1 MCDNNN
7 IVKTTLKI
15 LLVSL
20 FFISLSSIPQVAAQ
34 KQSIDEFILNIQ
46 NSLNQKNI
54 QAYLENFFGESREKE
69 EIKHKIDQFQIDNVR
84 LFKASK
90 LSWNGDEAGI
100 YLQALFQNSY
110 SVVRETWHL
119 KLLEVEGRWQ
129 IKEKK
134 VTGAVNTLY
143 RVQIPSARVERVK
156 SIEIENVDIK
166 ISFNDAILFYDNI
179 PEMETALLVVGK
191 GRLFFSP
198 SDPIEKHQLE
208 ILYKRNFLQDEL
220 TYAYLRFSDHFF
232 QNNIKIKKET
242 SEKNFQA
249 SPSDRNKAYSLFFKH
264 YPRSFTIENSLNG
277 ELLSSLPQG
286 DETVIGFNGKKLGNF
301 TYIYSPFSEEE
312 INLYRWKDKR
322 SIILYSPLTDVKKKK
337 LFITFGEMFEVKRYQ
352 IDIDFKPRRSFI
364 SGKAIVE
371 IESSVDNLTSVKFKL
386 NPGLDVLRIYD
397 EERRELFYSRDKLRD
412 ILYVYFIR
420 PPPQKKPYSLEI
432 FYRGKIEL
440 PAETAD
446 IVTGPYIHD
455 RSGQYYDL
463 TYNFLPSRPDTFL
476 FSKSSKW
483 YPSPPN
489 DDDYFKARL
498 RVIVPPKYL
507 CISNGELIEQSRLN
521 EVEKV
526 EEIETTGNS
535 VYVFETKIPLKYISF
550 IVGKFITVGEDFDSI
565 PFRHFY
571 APGVSFQR
579 KGLLNTAKNIV
590 QFYESK
596 FGLFPYEKLTIV
608 RRPWITTGGHSP
620 ASFIVINELHEAQD
634 GTLFVNTGSPVDLSR
649 WKEYFMAHE
658 IAHQWWGQSITL
670 KTYHDQWLSEGL
682 AQFASIL
689 YLKEKYGD
697 RVFSYILKKF
707 SQWSEKKS
715 KWGPIILGSRLSY
728 HDFKAYQAIIYNK
741 TSLVLNMLKDIL
753 GEELF
758 FQGLKE
764 FFEKY
769 KYSSASTHDFIR
781 TFEEIS
787 GKDLTLFFKK
797 WFYSWVLPEV
807 KISHSLQEGE
817 EGYILKLKITQLKDT
832 FVFPLQIEWKE
843 NGEKVRKQILIDEK
857 NEEFEFQLSAKP
869 RKIKINPDKAVPG
882 KFR

>member
-1 MCDNNN
+1 
-7 IVKTTLKI
+7 
-15 LLVSL
+15 
-20 FFISLSSIPQVAAQ
+20 
-34 KQSIDEFILNIQ
+34 
-46 NSLNQKNI
+46 
-54 QAYLENFFGESREKE
+54 
-69 EIKHKIDQFQIDNVR
+69 
-84 LFKASK
+84 
-90 LSWNGDEAGI
+90 
-100 YLQALFQNSY
+100 
-110 SVVRETWHL
+110 
-119 KLLEVEGRWQ
+119 
-129 IKEKK
+129 
-134 VTGAVNTLY
+134 
-143 RVQIPSARVERVK
+143 
-156 SIEIENVDIK
+156 
-166 ISFNDAILFYDNI
+166 
-179 PEMETALLVVGK
+179 
-191 GRLFFSP
+191 
-198 SDPIEKHQLE
+198 
-208 ILYKRNFLQDEL
+208 
-220 TYAYLRFSDHFF
+220 
-232 QNNIKIKKET
+232 
-242 SEKNFQA
+242 
-249 SPSDRNKAYSLFFKH
+249 
-264 YPRSFTIENSLNG
+264 
-277 ELLSSLPQG
+277 LLSSLPQG
-286 DETVIGFNGKKLGNF
+286 DETVIGFKGKKLGTF

-312 INLYRWKDKR
+312 INLHRWKDKR
-322 SIILYSPLTDVKKKK
+322 SIILYSPVTDVKKKK
-337 LFITFGEMFEVKRYQ
+337 LFITFGEMFDVKKYQ

-371 IESSVDNLTSVKFKL
+371 IESNVTNLSSVKFKL
-386 NPGLDVLRIYD
+386 NPELDVLRIYD
-397 EERRELFYSRDKLRD
+397 EERRELFFNRDKLRN

-432 FYRGKIEL
+432 YYRGKIKL
-440 PAETAD
+440 PTETAD
-446 IVTGPYIHD
+446 IVTGTYIHEGSD
-455 RSGQYYDL
+455 QNVTYD
-463 TYNFLPSRPDTFL
+463 YVPSQPDTFL
-476 FSKSSKW
+476 FSKRSNW

-498 RVIVPPKYL
+498 RVIVPPKYQ
-507 CISNGELIEQSRLN
+507 CVSNGELIEQSRLN

-535 VYVFETKIPLKYISF
+535 VYIFETKNPLKYISF
-550 IVGKFITVGEDFDSI
+550 IVGKFITVEEDFDSI
-565 PFRHFY
+565 PYRHFY

-590 QFYESK
+590 QFYESI
-596 FGLFPYEKLTIV
+596 FGLFPYEKLSIV
-608 RRPWITTGGHSP
+608 RRPWTTTGGHSP
-620 ASFIVINELHEAQD
+620 ASFIVINELYGAQD
-634 GTLFVNTGSPVDLSR
+634 PSLLAKVGSPVDLSR

-682 AQFASIL
+682 AQFSSIL

-697 RVFSYILKKF
+697 GVFSYILKKF

-715 KWGPIILGSRLSY
+715 KWGPIILGARLSY

-741 TSLVLNMLKDIL
+741 TALILNMLKDFL

-769 KYSSASTHDFIR
+769 KYGSASTHNFIK

-797 WFYSWVLPEV
+797 WFYSWLLPEV

-843 NGEKVRKQILIDEK
+843 NGEKVRKKILIDEK
-857 NEEFEFQLSAKP
+857 DEEFEFQLSAKP